1 MSMLKAIVRM
11 PVLAAMLAALCLAG
25 LPVASL
31 AATAAELDAESRAAL
46 HRFQTEIPGAK
57 ELLERSAGALVFPKV
72 YKAGL
77 IVGGE
82 IGEGALRA
90 GKKTLDYY
98 EISAAS
104 YGLQI
109 GAQSMTMILL
119 FLEQKALDKFRA
131 GSGWEVGND
140 LSVAVVDQGEATGLS
155 TATFDKPV
163 VAFVLDQKGLMANMA
178 LEGTKFT
185 KIKKDR

>member
-1 MSMLKAIVRM
+1 
-11 PVLAAMLAALCLAG
+11 
-25 LPVASL
+25 
-31 AATAAELDAESRAAL
+31 TAAELDASAEDSLQRLRADVPA
-46 HRFQTEIPGAK
+46 AK
-57 ELLERSAGALVFPKV
+57 DLLKRSAGALVFPKV
-72 YKAGL
+72 YKAGF

-90 GKKTLDYY
+90 GNKTLDYY
-98 EISAAS
+98 NISAAS

-109 GAQSMTMILL
+109 GAQSMTLILL
-119 FLEQKALDKFRA
+119 FMEKAALDKFRA

-140 LSVAVVDQGEATGLS
+140 MSVAVVDQGEAKGLS
-155 TATFDKPV
+155 STTFDKPV

-185 KIKKDR
+185 KIRKDK